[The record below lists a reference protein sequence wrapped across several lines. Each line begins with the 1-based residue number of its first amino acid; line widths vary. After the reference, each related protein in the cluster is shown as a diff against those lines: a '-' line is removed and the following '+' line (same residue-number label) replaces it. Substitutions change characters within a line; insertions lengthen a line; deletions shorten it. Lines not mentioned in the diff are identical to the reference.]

1 MLEIWRR
8 RAASNSV
15 SRDERRGSGISAEL
29 RSVLD
34 TLDSM
39 SIVLSATDEIL
50 FSSHEASRFGII
62 RDSRITSQELLAL
75 VRVVRRTSKSKEGH
89 LDLPSIGLGG
99 APSNLRVRVSPLDE
113 QGRMLVLID
122 DVSEAQR
129 VDAIRRDFVANISHE
144 LKTPIGALS
153 LLSEAVAGASDNPEM
168 VRHFAS
174 KMGVTSHRLTELVQ
188 QIINLSRLQDAN
200 PLQEYELVSVS
211 DVVNQAISLCMT
223 NADSRKISVDFDIQE
238 ECKVFAD
245 REQLVMA
252 IQNLVENAINY
263 SPNNTRVSITVRGDN
278 GHVEILVKDQG
289 IGIPEADLERI
300 FERFYRVDPARS
312 RETGGTGL
320 GLSIVK
326 HVAANHDGE
335 VRVWSRPG
343 EGSTFTFVIPR
354 SEVSAQEQ
362 RKINGERK

>member
-1 MLEIWRR
+1 
-8 RAASNSV
+8 
-15 SRDERRGSGISAEL
+15 
-29 RSVLD
+29 
-34 TLDSM
+34 
-39 SIVLSATDEIL
+39 
-50 FSSHEASRFGII
+50 
-62 RDSRITSQELLAL
+62 
-75 VRVVRRTSKSKEGH
+75 
-89 LDLPSIGLGG
+89 
-99 APSNLRVRVSPLDE
+99 
-113 QGRMLVLID
+113 VLID

-211 DVVNQAISLCMT
+211 DAVNQAISLCLT
-223 NADSRKISVDFDIQE
+223 NADSRKISIDFDIQE

-263 SPNNTRVSITVRGDN
+263 SPNDTRVSITVRSDN
-278 GHVEILVKDQG
+278 GHVEIVVKDQG

-335 VRVWSRPG
+335 VKVWSRPS
-343 EGSTFTFVIPR
+343 EGSTFTLVLPK
-354 SEVSAQEQ
+354 SEVAVQQQ
-362 RKINGERK
+362 RKIDGERK